1 MKKKNNKNIPVVIL
15 CGGMGTRLAEYTE
28 VRPKPL
34 VEVGGK
40 PILWHIMKHYSQYGF
55 NEFILALGYKGE
67 QIKRY
72 FLDFYSLNQDVTVSL
87 DDGAIQSISHNH
99 CEPWKVHLI
108 DTGQN
113 TLTGGRLKRLA
124 SMINKRTFMMTYG
137 DGVSNVNLDA
147 LLKFHQKNKGL
158 VTLTAVRPPARFG
171 ALEFEGNQIRHFKE
185 KSILHE
191 GWING
196 GFFVI
201 NSEALNYIKE
211 DVMWEHAPMEK
222 LAEAGKLYA
231 YKHEGF
237 WQCMDTARD
246 LKYLETLWES
256 GQPFWKIW

>member
-1 MKKKNNKNIPVVIL
+1 MKKEDNKNIPVVIL
-15 CGGMGTRLAEYTE
+15 CGGIGTRLVEHTE

-40 PILWHIMKHYSQYGF
+40 PILWHIMKHYSQYGL

-67 QIKRY
+67 DIKRY
-72 FLDFYSLNQDVTVSL
+72 FLDYNSLNQDFTVSL
-87 DDGAIQSISHNH
+87 SDGAIRSISKNH
-99 CEPWKVHLI
+99 RDPWKVHLI
-108 DTGQN
+108 DTGQM
-113 TLTGGRLKRLA
+113 TLTGGRLKRLE
-124 SMINKRTFMMTYG
+124 SIICRKTFMMTYG

-147 LLKFHQKNKGL
+147 LLKFHKSNKSL

-171 ALEFEGNQIRHFKE
+171 ALEFEGNQIRRFKE
-185 KSILHE
+185 KSIIHE

-201 NSEALNYIKE
+201 DSKALNYIKE
-211 DVMWEHAPMEK
+211 DVMWEHAPMERF
-222 LAEAGKLYA
+222 AQGGQLYA

-246 LKYLETLWES
+246 LKYLEEVWQT
-256 GQPFWKIW
+256 GKAPWKTW

>member
-1 MKKKNNKNIPVVIL
+1 MNDTHSIPVVIL
-15 CGGMGTRLAEYTE
+15 CGGKGTRLGEYTD

-34 VEVGGK
+34 VEVAGK
-40 PILWHIMKHYSQYGF
+40 PILWHIMKHYAGYGF

-72 FLDFYSLNQDVTVSL
+72 FLDFYGLNQDFTVTL
-87 DDGAIQSISHNH
+87 HDGTVRSIDQLPSD
-99 CEPWKVHLI
+99 PWKVHLV
-108 DTGQN
+108 DTGQT

-124 SMINKRTFMMTYG
+124 SLITAESFMMTYG
-137 DGVSNVNLDA
+137 DGVSNVNLDS
-147 LLKFHQKNKGL
+147 LLAFHRTHKGS
-158 VTLTAVRPPARFG
+158 VTLTAVHPPARFG
-171 ALEFEGNQIRHFKE
+171 ALEFEGIRIRHFKE
-185 KSILHE
+185 KSVLHE

-201 NSEALNYIKE
+201 KTEALAYIKE

-222 LAEAGKLYA
+222 LAEAGELYA

-246 LKYLETLWES
+246 LMYLEDVWQK
-256 GQPFWKIW
+256 GQAPWKTW